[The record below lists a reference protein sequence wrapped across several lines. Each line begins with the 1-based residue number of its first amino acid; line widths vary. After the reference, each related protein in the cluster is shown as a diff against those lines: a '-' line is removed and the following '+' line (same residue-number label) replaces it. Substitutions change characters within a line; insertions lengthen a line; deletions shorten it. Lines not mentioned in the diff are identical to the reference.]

1 MMTIMIM
8 IMMVVMLLREYADSN
23 DDDGDHDNEG
33 DYDDAYYGSMKM
45 CSWSKFPKKYPHI
58 FLLFFF
64 SKVYPGNGN
73 LVTDVILD
81 VWWKH
86 RFTRH
91 Q

>member
-1 MMTIMIM
+1 M

-33 DYDDAYYGSMKM
+33 DYDDAYDGSMLMPTGHCPVGPNFLKIY
-45 CSWSKFPKKYPHI
+45 KKYI
-58 FLLFFF
+58 

-86 RFTRH
+86 RFT
-91 Q
+91 